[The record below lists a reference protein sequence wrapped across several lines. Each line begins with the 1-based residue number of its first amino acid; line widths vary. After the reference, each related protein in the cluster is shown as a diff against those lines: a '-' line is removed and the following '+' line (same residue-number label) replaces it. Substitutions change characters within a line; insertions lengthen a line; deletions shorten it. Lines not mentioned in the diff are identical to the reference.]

1 MVHGGRK
8 VFQGFCLCSALPRVC
23 LDSPSSRQA
32 LPLLDSS
39 SYGVESVSS
48 NFPLLVPVLLPGVTQ
63 HVLLSFLLSICK
75 HKDHVVPNVLLWRHI
90 ACFSAIPTANFSPDL
105 WPSWPQNGILSDLL
119 GFFLTYEAPRNPPR
133 SLGHLREAGRWQGR
147 T

>member
-8 VFQGFCLCSALPRVC
+8 VFEGFCLCSALPRGC

-39 SYGVESVSS
+39 SYRVESVSS
-48 NFPLLVPVLLPGVTQ
+48 NFPLLVPVLLPGATQ

-75 HKDHVVPNVLLWRHI
+75 HKDHVAPNVLLWRHI
-90 ACFSAIPTANFSPDL
+90 ASVFQLFLLQNFL
-105 WPSWPQNGILSDLL
+105 QTFGLL
-119 GFFLTYEAPRNPPR
+119 GHKTEY
-133 SLGHLREAGRWQGR
+133 SLIYWGSF
-147 T
+147 